1 MECAG
6 GGGGSA
12 RGSWFRL
19 RSVAMSTPVDIT
31 VAIDP
36 GHRDLLPPVA
46 ELLAPGTLGFL
57 PDGNLLVIERRGGA
71 NGVVAREYAP
81 GGAGPWSEVRS
92 VPLKGV
98 RGSPIGCAVSA
109 DGALLAAGQKTAR
122 VYAWP
127 SGSTVASLP
136 GVRYQLE
143 RSSLGFS
150 PSGARVAL
158 ADGGYVSPR
167 NRTVTI
173 CDASTGAKLAAFKTD
188 EWSFQWAAMPDE
200 STVLTLGLAHDWVS
214 GDEETDGQ
222 RVLGCYDVVS
232 GAARWRRTLRAD
244 QWPCVDR
251 AAGRVWVAGDEGPYA
266 TKHLLA
272 LSLADG
278 AVLRTVG
285 FSDDWRPGTA
295 APAVV
300 GPSTL
305 ALPVSSYKHRATRY
319 VVADVERG
327 RVVAELGH
335 GGERVGGVVPPTAHA
350 ETRRVAAEV
359 DSFTF
364 VWQVP

>member
-1 MECAG
+1 
-6 GGGGSA
+6 
-12 RGSWFRL
+12 
-19 RSVAMSTPVDIT
+19 MSTIVDVTIT
-31 VAIDP
+31 IDP
-36 GHRDLLPPVA
+36 RPRDVLTPVA

-57 PDGNLLVIERRGGA
+57 PDGNLLVIERRGGPK
-71 NGVVAREYAP
+71 GVVVHEYAP
-81 GGAGPWSEVRS
+81 GGAGAWGELRS
-92 VPLKGV
+92 APLKGV

-109 DGALLAAGQKTAR
+109 DGALLAAGQKSAR

-127 SGSTVASLP
+127 SGATVASLP
-136 GVRYQLE
+136 GVRHQLE

-150 PSGARVAL
+150 PSGARVAV

-167 NRTVTI
+167 NRTVTV
-173 CDASTGAKLAAFKTD
+173 CDPSTGAKLAAIKTD
-188 EWSFQWAAMPDE
+188 EWSFHWAAMPDE

-214 GDEETDGQ
+214 GDDETEGQ
-222 RVLGCYDVVS
+222 RVLGCYDVAT

-244 QWPCVDR
+244 QWPGVDR

-285 FSDDWRPGTA
+285 FGDDWRPGAA

-305 ALPVSSYKHRATRY
+305 ALPVSSYKHGATRY
-319 VVADVERG
+319 VVVEVERG

-335 GGERVGGVVPPTAHA
+335 GGERVGAVYPPTAHA

-364 VWQVP
+364 VWQLP